1 MAIKSLN
8 MWKLVKILFVNKMIS
23 STRDALSQ
31 AKLGRAI
38 FSFFVILA
46 LMVYVSRKFDANRYL
61 LKTFKSQKAQKISIN
76 INSATV
82 QELDNLPQVG
92 RQTAERIM
100 AYRLEHDGFKDLREL
115 ERVKGI
121 GPKKLIAMQ
130 KYITI

>member
-8 MWKLVKILFVNKMIS
+8 MWKPVKTLFVNKMTS
-23 STRDALSQ
+23 SSRDTLSQ

-38 FSFFVILA
+38 FSFFVVLA

-61 LKTFKSQKAQKISIN
+61 LKTFRPQKAQKILIN
-76 INSATV
+76 INSATA

-92 RQTAERIM
+92 RQTAKKIIS
-100 AYRLEHDGFKDLREL
+100 YRLEHDGFKDLQEL
-115 ERVKGI
+115 EQVKGI
-121 GPKKLIAMQ
+121 GHKKFIAMQ